1 MSSLLRY
8 LSPEEQ
14 ELEKKQVELAAL
26 EAELAQRELVLATMR
41 AEFHTFER
49 EYYQVIGTRFTEL
62 DRIERQISEYMEYL
76 EAAKDFKPSD
86 SLKKLYRE
94 VAKKIH
100 PDLAT
105 DEAERLRRQELM
117 AEANTAYEA
126 GDEERLRSILNTW
139 EISPESA
146 QGEGIAVALIRVIR
160 KIAQVQN
167 RLRGI
172 EEESK
177 ALEITELGQL
187 KTQVETAKQA
197 GQDLL
202 AEMAK
207 QLDEQIQD
215 AQKQLQKLKDGIAR

>member
-105 DEAERLRRQELM
+105 DETERLRRQELM